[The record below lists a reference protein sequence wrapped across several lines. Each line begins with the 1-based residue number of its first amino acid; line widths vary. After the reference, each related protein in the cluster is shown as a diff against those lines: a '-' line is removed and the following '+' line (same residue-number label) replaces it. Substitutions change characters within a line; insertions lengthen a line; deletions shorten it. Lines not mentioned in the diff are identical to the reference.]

1 MPGHKIRKR
10 AAIYPDRDWIKDD
23 LGLITDR
30 HQIYMCVGIT
40 RAKHELIIVHECCH
54 NLLKICFNEIVCR

>member
-1 MPGHKIRKR
+1 MPGHMIRKR
-10 AAIYPDRDWIKDD
+10 AAVHPDRDWIKDH

-30 HQIYMCVGIT
+30 HQICVGIT
-40 RAKHELIIVHECCH
+40 CVKHGLIIVHEGCH